1 MEQNINSIHISQLK
15 QETSKELC
23 SGGRLMWLA
32 YPNEGYQV
40 HSVAKDPKHWS
51 KAVRTTWGA
60 LQKLPRNIPEL
71 LG

>member
-1 MEQNINSIHISQLK
+1 
-15 QETSKELC
+15 
-23 SGGRLMWLA
+23 MWLA

-71 LG
+71 LGLGRGLKERSSFDKSFHLKGTH